1 MEETAMKTNGGFA
14 QFSRRG
20 ALATV
25 MTFAVLVAMPFAGA
39 GAAAPAAGAKPKI
52 GIIGSG
58 NVGSNLGRSW
68 AKAGYP
74 VMFSSKDIE
83 ADKKLAAQVGSGAR
97 AGTPQEAAAFGDV
110 LVFAVPYG
118 AQPELGQTL
127 GPALKGKIVIDA
139 SNPFPQRDG
148 AIADEAREKGAGVVS
163 ARLLPGARIVRAFN
177 AVGAARMGA
186 MHETPG
192 TVGMPAAGDDKAALE
207 MASRL
212 IKDIGF
218 EPVIVGGLAMGKY
231 LMPGTPLAGEH
242 TPDEIRKIAA
252 TLKP

>member
-1 MEETAMKTNGGFA
+1 M
-14 QFSRRG
+14 
-20 ALATV
+20 
-25 MTFAVLVAMPFAGA
+25 
-39 GAAAPAAGAKPKI
+39 KI

-58 NVGSNLGRSW
+58 NVGGNIGRAW
-68 AKAGYP
+68 AKAGYQ

-83 ADKKLAAQVGSGAR
+83 ADRKLATQVGSGAR

-110 LVFAVPYG
+110 LLFAVPYG
-118 AQPELGQTL
+118 ALPELGKTL
-127 GPALKGKIVIDA
+127 GSALKGKVAIDA

-148 AIADEAREKGAGVVS
+148 AIADEARAQGAGFVS

-186 MHETPG
+186 MHETRG
-192 TVGMPAAGDDKAALE
+192 KVGMPLASDDAAAIE
-207 MASRL
+207 VASRL

-218 EPVIVGGLAMGKY
+218 EPVVVGGLAMGKF

-242 TPDEIRKIAA
+242 SPDEVRKIAS

>member
-1 MEETAMKTNGGFA
+1 MSAPSG
-14 QFSRRG
+14 QWSRRG
-20 ALATV
+20 LLT
-25 MTFAVLVAMPFAGA
+25 AVVI
-39 GAAAPAAGAKPKI
+39 AAGLAAMQFNAANAATPAAKPKI

-58 NVGSNLGRSW
+58 NVGSNIGRAW
-68 AKAGYP
+68 AKAGYK

-83 ADKKLAAQVGSGAR
+83 ADRKLATQVGSGAR

-110 LVFAVPYG
+110 LLFAVPYG
-118 AQPELGQTL
+118 ALPELGRTL
-127 GPALKGKIVIDA
+127 GSALKGKVAIDA

-148 AIADEAREKGAGVVS
+148 AIADEARAQGAGLVS

-177 AVGAARMGA
+177 AIGAARMGA

-192 TVGMPAAGDDKAALE
+192 TVGMPLASDDAAAIE
-207 MASRL
+207 VASRL
-212 IKDIGF
+212 IRDLGF
-218 EPVIVGGLAMGKY
+218 EPVVVGGLAMGKF

-242 TPDEIRKIAA
+242 SPDEVRKIAS

>member
-1 MEETAMKTNGGFA
+1 MEEMTMSAANGKRL
-14 QFSRRG
+14 SRRG
-20 ALATV
+20 LLSAVAAAATLLAI
-25 MTFAVLVAMPFAGA
+25 PFV
-39 GAAAPAAGAKPKI
+39 GAAAAAPNAAAKPRI

-58 NVGSNLGRSW
+58 NVGSNIGRAW
-68 AKAGYP
+68 AKAGYQ

-83 ADKKLAAQVGSGAR
+83 ADRRLAAQVGSGAR

-110 LVFAVPYG
+110 LLFAVPYG
-118 AQPELGQTL
+118 ALPELGKTL
-127 GPALKGKIVIDA
+127 GNALKGKVAIDA
-139 SNPFPQRDG
+139 SNPFAQRDG
-148 AIADEAREKGAGVVS
+148 AIADEARAQGAGVVS

-192 TVGMPAAGDDKAALE
+192 TVGMPVAGDDAAAIE
-207 MASRL
+207 VASRL

-218 EPVIVGGLAMGKY
+218 EPVVVGGLAMGKF

-242 TPDEIRKIAA
+242 TPEEIRKIAA

>member
-1 MEETAMKTNGGFA
+1 MEEMAMKADSGSTK
-14 QFSRRG
+14 FSRRG
-20 ALATV
+20 LLAAAMTV
-25 MTFAVLVAMPFAGA
+25 AVLAAMPFAGA
-39 GAAAPAAGAKPKI
+39 RAAAPAANGKPKI

-58 NVGSNLGRSW
+58 NVGSNLGRVW
-68 AKAGYP
+68 AKAGYA

-83 ADKKLAAQVGSGAR
+83 ADRKLATQVGSGAR

-118 AQPELGQTL
+118 ALPELGQTL
-127 GPALKGKIVIDA
+127 GSALKGKIAIDA
-139 SNPFPQRDG
+139 SNPFAQRDG
-148 AIADEAREKGAGVVS
+148 AIADEARAQGAGVVS

-177 AVGAARMGA
+177 AIGAARMGA
-186 MHETPG
+186 VHETPG
-192 TVGMPAAGDDKAALE
+192 AIGMPTAGDDAAAIE
-207 MASRL
+207 VASRL

-252 TLKP
+252 MLKP